1 MADTATAIALMAS
14 FAGLARPVEARI
26 GETLLV
32 ALKRAGMPL
41 LAVCG
46 GRAACGTCLIAIAPE
61 WLPRLPPQGR
71 VERNL
76 LGAIGEGE
84 EGERLA
90 CQIILAA
97 EHDGLEIHSLDE
109 F

>member
-1 MADTATAIALMAS
+1 MADAATAIALRVD
-14 FAGLARPVEARI
+14 FAGLTRRVEARI
-26 GETLLV
+26 GETLLI

-46 GRAACGTCLIAIAPE
+46 GRAACGTCLISIAPD
-61 WLPRLPPQGR
+61 WRPRLPPQGR

-90 CQIILAA
+90 CQITLAA
-97 EHDGLEIHSLDE
+97 EHDGLEIHSLD
-109 F
+109 

>member
-1 MADTATAIALMAS
+1 MTDAQTIALVVD
-14 FAGLARPVEARI
+14 FAGLTRRIEASI

-46 GRAACGTCLIAIAPE
+46 GRAACGTCLITVAPD
-61 WLPRLPPQGR
+61 WLPRLPPQSR
-71 VERNL
+71 IERNL

-84 EGERLA
+84 ENDRLA
-90 CQIILAA
+90 CQITLIAA
-97 EHDGLEIHSLDE
+97 YDGLEIHSLD
-109 F
+109 